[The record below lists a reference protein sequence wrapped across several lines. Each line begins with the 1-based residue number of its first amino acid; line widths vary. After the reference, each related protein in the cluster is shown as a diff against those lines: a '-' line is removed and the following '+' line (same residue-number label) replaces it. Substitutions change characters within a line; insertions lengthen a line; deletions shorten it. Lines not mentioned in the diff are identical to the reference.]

1 MAVYLQNL
9 SARAPVMR
17 DLEAVTRLISVS
29 DIAEHGMSDCTKED
43 ILALWQKPGFSL
55 KTDAWVIV
63 AKEQIVGYVA
73 VWHDDYACI
82 YMKVVV
88 HPNYRGRGIGTLLL
102 RLAEQR
108 ARTIALQAHPE
119 VRVTLS
125 STVSQINETA
135 RQLLEREGYLLA
147 RHYWRI
153 VIEVDETTPYTHTGN
168 GLHSKLK
175 VALDIDSQRLSGAA
189 SLYERDGVYAI
200 RQYAVYEKELRAG
213 DDPCADGKSSDQ
225 LILV

>member
-9 SARAPVMR
+9 SARAPLMR
-17 DLEAVTRLISVS
+17 DLEAVTRLMSVS

-43 ILALWQKPGFSL
+43 VLALWQEPGFNL

-63 AKEQIVGYVA
+63 SKEQIVGYA
-73 VWHDDYACI
+73 AIWHDDYACI
-82 YMKVVV
+82 YMKVIV

-108 ARTIALQAHPE
+108 ARMIAVHARTE
-119 VRVTLS
+119 VRITLS

-135 RQLLEREGYLLA
+135 RQLLEREGYMLA

-153 VIEVDETTPYTHTGN
+153 VIEVDETTPHTHSKSGPQ
-168 GLHSKLK
+168 SKLK
-175 VALDIDSQRLSGAA
+175 VALDIDSQRLTGAT
-189 SLYERDGVYAI
+189 SLYEHDGVYAI

-213 DDPCADGKSSDQ
+213 EDPCAGGKSSDQ